1 MPRKKRK
8 MRERRFWFDINKPHE
23 NYMYEATKELID
35 GRSWSSFIK
44 DAISLLW
51 DLSHGGRDELDR
63 LFPGLKV
70 NGIKVDPRARLAQ
83 PDLEAN
89 ALIWEQIETGRD
101 NGFTIISTVEELE
114 GYE

>member
-70 NGIKVDPRARLAQ
+70 NGIRVDPRDRLAQ

-89 ALIWEQIETGRD
+89 ARIRHQLRTGEYM
-101 NGFTIISTVEELE
+101 GFRIYT
-114 GYE
+114 GYDDE